1 MAFYHNMPEQKYR
14 EKREKRN
21 SGWEEEGTGYR
32 GSREERNASGG
43 SRSGNSGGRTRKYTD
58 DRPDRGERGNA
69 SYSRERSYG
78 AGRNERAEGRFSD
91 RGYSSG
97 KRRTDSGSA
106 RYERDDSF
114 RTERPARARTPER
127 ALGDRENKTG
137 RSFQE
142 YEYKAPVQRPAEN
155 GMADLPSEEY
165 ILTGRNPIREALK
178 NDRDL
183 EKLLV
188 QKGELSGSAREIVAI
203 AKEKKIM
210 VQVVE
215 KSRLDEIAPHH
226 QGLIAIA
233 SAYQYAEMA
242 DLYEEARERGEDPF
256 FILLDGI
263 TDPHNL
269 GAIIRTAEC
278 AGAHGVI
285 VPQHRSVGL
294 TPAAV
299 KASAGAVEHV
309 KVARVTN
316 INRTIEEMQKRGI
329 WVYGLSMDGED
340 YEDIDFRGG
349 IALVIG
355 AEGDGISR
363 LTADKCDQM
372 VSLPMRGKID
382 SLNASVAA
390 GIMMYKVLSGRR
402 NKSNR

>member
-32 GSREERNASGG
+32 GREERNASGG
-43 SRSGNSGGRTRKYTD
+43 SRSGTGGGRTRKYND
-58 DRPDRGERGNA
+58 DRPERGERGNA

-114 RTERPARARTPER
+114 RTERPVRARTLER

>member
-1 MAFYHNMPEQKYR
+1 MAFFHNMPEYKKQ
-14 EKREKRN
+14 EKKTKRN
-21 SGWEEEGTGYR
+21 AGWDEEGSGYR
-32 GSREERNASGG
+32 SRGQSEKGEYRGARGRNGAAAEY
-43 SRSGNSGGRTRKYTD
+43 RGRRTGDTGAYGKRKPAYEHARNDSDAAAGRGTG
-58 DRPDRGERGNA
+58 RNFRGERQRP
-69 SYSRERSYG
+69 SRPMNSERSVP
-78 AGRNERAEGRFSD
+78 EQ
-91 RGYSSG
+91 
-97 KRRTDSGSA
+97 K
-106 RYERDDSF
+106 
-114 RTERPARARTPER
+114 TENQY
-127 ALGDRENKTG
+127 RE
-137 RSFQE
+137 F
-142 YEYKAPVQRPAEN
+142 EYKKPEIVSAETARETN
-155 GMADLPSEEY
+155 EEF

-188 QKGELSGSAREIVAI
+188 QKGELSGSAREIVAV

-215 KSRLDEIAPHH
+215 KSRLDEITPHH

-233 SAYQYAEMA
+233 SAYQYAEM
-242 DLYEEARERGEDPF
+242 DELYKTARERNEDPF

-278 AGAHGVI
+278 AGAHGII

-316 INRTIEEMQKRGI
+316 INRTIEELQKNNI
-329 WVYGLSMDGED
+329 WVYGLSMEGTD
-340 YEDIDFRGG
+340 YEQIDFQGG

-363 LTADKCDQM
+363 LTADKCDQV
-372 VSLPMRGKID
+372 VSLPIRGQID

-390 GIMMYKVLSGRR
+390 GIMMYRVLSCRQR
-402 NKSNR
+402 K

>member
-32 GSREERNASGG
+32 GREERNASGG
-43 SRSGNSGGRTRKYTD
+43 SRSSNSGGRPRKYND
-58 DRPDRGERGNA
+58 DRPDHGEHGNA

-142 YEYKAPVQRPAEN
+142 YEYKAPVQPPAEN

>member
-1 MAFYHNMPEQKYR
+1 MAFFHELPD
-14 EKREKRN
+14 EKKRKRMEKRN
-21 SGWEEEGTGYR
+21 ASWEEGSGYR
-32 GSREERNASGG
+32 QDRGANSRNSDKGAREDEMSGLSRQKRNRPTAGFSGG
-43 SRSGNSGGRTRKYTD
+43 KSSG
-58 DRPDRGERGNA
+58 RGN
-69 SYSRERSYG
+69 G
-78 AGRNERAEGRFSD
+78 AGRYSQAEHFGEPRKMYNTARNEQGNRSFYSQEKERRSEQQTRED
-91 RGYSSG
+91 R
-97 KRRTDSGSA
+97 
-106 RYERDDSF
+106 
-114 RTERPARARTPER
+114 PER
-127 ALGDRENKTG
+127 EYDRF
-137 RSFQE
+137 RD
-142 YEYKAPVQRPAEN
+142 YEYRKNES
-155 GMADLPSEEY
+155 DLKTDHETHDAFV
-165 ILTGRNPIREALK
+165 LTGRNPIREALK
-178 NDRDL
+178 SGRDL

-188 QKGELSGSAREIVAI
+188 QKGELSGSAREIVAM

-215 KSRLDEIAPHH
+215 KSRLDEVSPHH

-233 SAYQYAEMA
+233 SAYQYASMEE
-242 DLYEEARERGEDPF
+242 LYAAAKDKGEDPF

-278 AGAHGVI
+278 VGAHGVI

-316 INRTIEEMQKRGI
+316 LNRTIEELQKKGI

-340 YEDIDFRGG
+340 YEKVTFEGG
-349 IALVIG
+349 VALVIG

-363 LTADKCDQM
+363 LTSDKCDQII
-372 VSLPMRGKID
+372 SLPICGVID

-390 GIMMYKVLSGRR
+390 GIMMYKVLSCRR
-402 NKSNR
+402 KKA